1 MISTFDQ
8 CGADQGFPASVLTD
22 NGLVYT
28 TRFAG
33 YRGGRN
39 RLETRLATLDIQQKN
54 SRPNHPTTRGRPNV
68 STRP

>member
-1 MISTFDQ
+1 
-8 CGADQGFPASVLTD
+8 VLTD

-39 RLETRLATLDIQQKN
+39 ALETRLATLDIQQKN
-54 SRPNHPTTRGRPNV
+54 SRPNHPTTCGKVERFHQ
-68 STRP
+68 TMKK